1 MEACDVVRLFVNKAI
16 VSVEPKRP
24 GNPGYGRLRA
34 LRVLVY
40 ARLKGLENDTRVVE
54 HLKKH
59 TNAARALGLCKV
71 PDRTTVGRWWRRYL
85 KLLEETFEKIS
96 GMVQLISPTTFLI
109 VDSTPLVDLYDM
121 EARWGHTSRGKF
133 RGFKL
138 HAAVNQLGLP
148 LSAIVTPGNRYD
160 SPFLPGLIED
170 LEADYVLAD
179 AGYDSETNKT
189 AARGIDAQPV
199 IAYNQRRGKQ
209 KKIKHATLLKTKRYV
224 VEQFNGHIKS
234 NVLKQCWVRPKGLV
248 KKAAMVMAGLI
259 SYDAEAIK
267 ALLLGEESL
276 KAVSKYW
283 A

>member
-1 MEACDVVRLFVNKAI
+1 MEACEVVRLFVNKAI
-16 VSVEPKRP
+16 ISAEPKRR

-34 LRVLVY
+34 LRILVY
-40 ARLKGLENDTRVVE
+40 ARLKGLENDTRIVE

-59 TNAARALGLCKV
+59 SGVAGTLGLCKV

-85 KLLEETFEKIS
+85 DLLQETFVKIS
-96 GMVQLISPTTFLI
+96 GMLQLVSPTTFLI

-121 EARWGHTSRGKF
+121 EAGWGHTSCGKF

-138 HAAVNQLGLP
+138 HAAVNQFGLP
-148 LSAIVTPGNRYD
+148 LRAVVTPGNRYD

-179 AGYDSETNKT
+179 AGYDSKTNNRAVK
-189 AARGIDAQPV
+189 AIEAEPV
-199 IAYNQRRGKQ
+199 IASNPRRGKR
-209 KKIKHATLLKTKRYV
+209 KKIKHAKLLKNRRYV
-224 VEQFNGHIKS
+224 VEQFNGHLKA

-248 KKAAMVMAGLI
+248 KKAAMVIAGLI
-259 SYDAEAIK
+259 SYDAEAMK
-267 ALLLGEESL
+267 SLMLGEESL
-276 KAVSKYW
+276 KHVSKYW